1 MFRNTKNPFVLL
13 NDFTTPFGSF
23 DPFTVLLGD
32 VKTEKGQDENGQWTS
47 QTYTSENGVVTV
59 KNFTRT
65 SKSPKSKTTTN
76 TTTTNTTTNTT
87 ELTTLQNEL
96 TTAIETQNFER
107 AVELRDQIKKL
118 ESNQEKIET
127 LTAELE
133 TSIKEQYFEK
143 SIKLRD
149 QINKLTK

>member
-76 TTTTNTTTNTT
+76 TTTNTT

-133 TSIKEQYFEK
+133 TSIKEQNFEK

>member
-1 MFRNTKNPFVLL
+1 MFRNKKNPFVLL
-13 NDFTTPFGSF
+13 NDFTSPFGAF

-32 VKTEKGQDENGQWTS
+32 VKTESGQDENGQWTS

-76 TTTTNTTTNTT
+76 TTTTTT
-87 ELTTLQNEL
+87 EL

-133 TSIKEQYFEK
+133 TSIKEQNFEK

>member
-1 MFRNTKNPFVLL
+1 MFRNKKNPFVLL
-13 NDFTTPFGSF
+13 NDFTSPFGAF

-32 VKTEKGQDENGQWTS
+32 VKTESGQDENGQWTS

-76 TTTTNTTTNTT
+76 TTTTTT

-96 TTAIETQNFER
+96 TTAIEAQNFER

-133 TSIKEQYFEK
+133 TSIKEQNFEK

>member
-1 MFRNTKNPFVLL
+1 MFRNKKNPFVLL
-13 NDFTTPFGSF
+13 NDFTSPFGAF

-32 VKTEKGQDENGQWTS
+32 VKTESGQDENGQWTS

-76 TTTTNTTTNTT
+76 TTTTTT

-96 TTAIETQNFER
+96 TTAIEVQNFER

-133 TSIKEQYFEK
+133 TSIKEQNFEK